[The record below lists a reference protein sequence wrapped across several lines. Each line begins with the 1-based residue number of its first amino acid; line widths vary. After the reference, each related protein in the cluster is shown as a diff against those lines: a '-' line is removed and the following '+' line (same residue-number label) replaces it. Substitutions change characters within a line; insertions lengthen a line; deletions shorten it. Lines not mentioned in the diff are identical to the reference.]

1 MAEQYDNTNRGALFI
16 NNRRTTDK
24 HPNMTGSINVDG
36 REYWISGWTKFKSSS
51 GEKFLSLSVTPK
63 EQQTQRG
70 EPTGSA
76 VDGMDRM
83 PGDGDVPF

>member
-1 MAEQYDNTNRGALFI
+1 MAEQYDNTNRGALFV

-63 EQQTQRG
+63 EESRTPR
-70 EPTGSA
+70 PDAAPAT
-76 VDGMDRM
+76 DGMD
-83 PGDGDVPF
+83 DVPY